1 VSPNRRLLA
10 SGYSLLNRLNLRR
23 IEECATLIRWLEAA
37 PGERILDVGC
47 GDGSNAVTIARVGA
61 SVVGIDVN
69 SERLALATAGKR
81 SSLVEFRRMDAADL
95 AFEDESFDR
104 VVSFCGIEHFPN
116 DEQVLAEL
124 HRVLRPG
131 GILALSADSLS
142 NPEVTESERAA
153 HRTRYAAYTLYTPE
167 IVRDKLSRAGF
178 ELERTRYILTTPLT
192 LRLVRLSW
200 RLDDL
205 PPVLLPVKIVG
216 YVLLRVLGKPIS
228 DLAERVARRRDT
240 GLTLLARAHKRPGVL
255 QGGGPGGREA

>member
-1 VSPNRRLLA
+1 MSRNRRLLA

-23 IEECATLIRWLEAA
+23 IEECATLIRWLDAA

-47 GDGSNAVTIARVGA
+47 GDGSNAAAIAKVGA

-69 SERLALATAGKR
+69 SERLALATARKR
-81 SSLVEFRRMDAADL
+81 SSLLAFHRMDAADL
-95 AFEDESFDR
+95 EFEDESFDK
-104 VVSFCGIEHFPN
+104 VVSFCVIEHFPS
-116 DEQVLAEL
+116 DERVLAEL

-131 GILALSADSLS
+131 GVLALSADSLS
-142 NPEVTESERAA
+142 NPEITESERAA
-153 HRTRYAAYTLYTPE
+153 HRTRYAAHTLYTPE
-167 IVRDKLSRAGF
+167 VVRDKLGRTGF

-205 PPVLLPVKIVG
+205 PPPLLPAKILG
-216 YVLLRVLGKPIS
+216 YALLRVLGKPIS
-228 DLAERVARRRDT
+228 DLAERVARRPDT

-255 QGGGPGGREA
+255 EGRGP